1 PESLPSA
8 FPIIY
13 EGTIEQI
20 AGRLARSVAK
30 LDEGIAIAE
39 KARDARGS
47 VALLTALS
55 QKAEVLLDLGRLEEA
70 NAVLHRA
77 RSEFNSPTGWFDIY
91 APQLRTLYAL
101 AFLSGGA
108 AQALSAID
116 AFAEQVASQ
125 SDRLRNLVFAHRV
138 EALVRSGQLDGVDL
152 DELRRRWDL
161 LRSIPSAATWRE
173 LEAIGLALARA
184 AIALR
189 RTDPAREVLDAL
201 ELLAAQQGWGRA
213 RVQCHLL
220 AALAD
225 LPDGSAARALK
236 SMREALRLA
245 GELGIRSPF

>member
-1 PESLPSA
+1 
-8 FPIIY
+8 
-13 EGTIEQI
+13 
-20 AGRLARSVAK
+20 
-30 LDEGIAIAE
+30 
-39 KARDARGS
+39 
-47 VALLTALS
+47 
-55 QKAEVLLDLGRLEEA
+55 
-70 NAVLHRA
+70 
-77 RSEFNSPTGWFDIY
+77 
-91 APQLRTLYAL
+91 
-101 AFLSGGA
+101 
-108 AQALSAID
+108 
-116 AFAEQVASQ
+116 FAEQVPSQ

-245 GELGIRSPF
+245 GELGIRSPFLLESEAGTHLLALVSQDLPSEDPLRTFAAELLEARRHVGSAYRLPFLTPREHQVLSQLCHGHPNKVIARNLGMSENTVKTHLKSIFRKADVQSREQAIELARRLMGLAEQSPPRS